1 MTVAPHRAAAHR
13 HHRAHGPGKTAPTQH
28 RKGAGLHP
36 AEAKP
41 AAAAKAVGWQ
51 PKSTQRPAGVV
62 ITSEKTKVRGLADQL
77 GIKDHDRP
85 TFLKHLKAANPSIK
99 LDSLDSTI
107 PAGTALNIP
116 ANYDRYLVQIER
128 SAKHV
133 SGAHLAPSGAGGE
146 GRVAAG
152 VNHGPSL
159 DIARRGQ
166 SSYTHVGASRPTSFA
181 GNVATSAQVQ
191 SWIAQALQQLGID
204 PNSPQ
209 GQQMKQ
215 ALELMIQ
222 KESGGNPNAIN
233 LWDSNAK
240 AGHPSIGLM
249 QTIQPTFDKYAM
261 PGHTDIRNPVD
272 NIIAGTRY
280 ALARYGSL
288 DNVPGVKG
296 VRSGK
301 GYQGY

>member
-1 MTVAPHRAAAHR
+1 MTVAPHRAPAHR
-13 HHRAHGPGKTAPTQH
+13 HHAHRAAKTAPTH
-28 RKGAGLHP
+28 TAAAPKAD
-36 AEAKP
+36 AKP
-41 AAAAKAVGWQ
+41 AAAATKAVGWQ
-51 PKSTQRPAGVV
+51 PKSTQKPAGVV
-62 ITSEKTKVRGLADQL
+62 ITAEKTKVRGLADQL

-85 TFLKHLKAANPSIK
+85 TFLKHLKAANPSLK
-99 LDSLDSTI
+99 LDSLDSSI

-133 SGAHLAPSGAGGE
+133 SGAHVAASGAGGE

-152 VNHGPSL
+152 VKHGPSL

-181 GNVATSAQVQ
+181 GNTATSAQVQ
-191 SWIAQALQQLGID
+191 SWIAQALQQMGID
-204 PNSPQ
+204 PNSLQ

-280 ALARYGSL
+280 AMARYGSL

>member
-1 MTVAPHRAAAHR
+1 MSVTPFRPSNHPHHAQGTHRAE
-13 HHRAHGPGKTAPTQH
+13 GV
-28 RKGAGLHP
+28 
-36 AEAKP
+36 KP
-41 AAAAKAVGWQ
+41 AAGPAVHLAARAKQTAAVGWQ
-51 PKSTQRPAGVV
+51 PKSAQRPAGVV
-62 ITSEKTKVRGLADQL
+62 ITTGPTKVGGIADQL
-77 GIKDHDRP
+77 GIKEKEKAG
-85 TFLKHLKAANPSIK
+85 FLKHLKAANPSLK
-99 LDSLDSTI
+99 LESLDSKI
-107 PAGTALNIP
+107 PAGTAVNIP
-116 ANYDRYLVQIER
+116 ASYDRYLVQLEHA
-128 SAKHV
+128 AKPV
-133 SGAHLAPSGAGGE
+133 SGAHLSARGASGE

-152 VNHGPSL
+152 VKHGPSL

-166 SSYTHVGASRPTSFA
+166 SSYTHVGAPTKSSYA
-181 GNVATSAQVQ
+181 GNTASSAQVQ

-204 PNSPQ
+204 PNSAQ

-249 QTIQPTFDKYAM
+249 QTIQPTFDKYAL

-280 ALARYGSL
+280 AMARYGSL

-296 VRSGK
+296 VRSGQGYK
-301 GYQGY
+301 GY